1 MQAENNIKTPIEF
14 DDRRSCN
21 RISKDVTV
29 KACRIVYPMD
39 ETDMSEGKVRNISKS
54 GALVDVPQEFE
65 SGELLQ
71 LYITLPGWRKSHPGF
86 IRVME
91 DSVGSPFTAIG
102 KVIRVENC
110 EERYETAVKFIN
122 IDPDDYCAL
131 EGYIEK
137 LANS

>member
-1 MQAENNIKTPIEF
+1 MQAENKTKMPIELA
-14 DDRRSCN
+14 DRRGSE
-21 RISKDVTV
+21 RISKAVTV
-29 KACRIVYPMD
+29 KACRIVYPIN
-39 ETDMSEGKVRNISKS
+39 ETDMSEGRVRNISKG
-54 GALVDVPQEFE
+54 GALMDIPQEFE

-91 DSVGSPFTAIG
+91 DSIGSPFTAIG

-110 EERYETAVKFIN
+110 EESYETAVKFIN

-137 LANS
+137 TADS